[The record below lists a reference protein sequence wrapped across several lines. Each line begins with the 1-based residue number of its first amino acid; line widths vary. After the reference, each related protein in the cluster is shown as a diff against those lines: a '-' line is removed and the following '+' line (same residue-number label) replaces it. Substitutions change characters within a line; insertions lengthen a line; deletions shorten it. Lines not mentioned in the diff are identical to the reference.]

1 MQWSTKIGDTKRED
15 IRPGDVTLCIG
26 CMEVF
31 RFNDQM
37 RLKRATKRE
46 MKWIMQLHGEQII
59 YLQNLARFMNR
70 RLHS

>member
-1 MQWSTKIGDTKRED
+1 MKWSTKMGESKHDTV
-15 IRPGDVTLCIG
+15 RPGDVTMCIG

-46 MKWIMQLHGEQII
+46 MKWIMQLHGEQITW
-59 YLQNLARFMNR
+59 LQNMARFMTR
-70 RLHS
+70 RQG